1 MELNQNKSKACK
13 LELNQI
19 FKSISILSPNTDSL
33 DNQKPNIRLQIH
45 LAYSLKH
52 FTDRQSQ
59 MLPCNK
65 DMDCA
70 NSSMCSVKK
79 QTLEANLKCLSL
91 CFEAFS
97 ITCLISIYFSSKSI

>member
-13 LELNQI
+13 LELNQV

-33 DNQKPNIRLQIH
+33 DNQKPNISLQIH
-45 LAYSLKH
+45 LAYS
-52 FTDRQSQ
+52 QSQ

-91 CFEAFS
+91 CFDAF
-97 ITCLISIYFSSKSI
+97 